1 MIKQPSRKNLI
12 QKLQFKRY
20 EYLIEMVN
28 KCERAKFH
36 YRKSHQGNN
45 PTRKE
50 LQTLTGLSKF
60 QLLEVEK
67 TMKYFARQD
76 QKLEKII
83 EKHAKTV
90 K

>member
-1 MIKQPSRKNLI
+1 MIKEPRKKNPF
-12 QKLQFKRY
+12 QKLQAKRRKH
-20 EYLIEMVN
+20 LFEMIN
-28 KCERAKFH
+28 KCERVKFH